1 MTNAAVAV
9 IITALFTLGIWLG
22 RNQARSRR
30 HPRAQIRTRIYVSPE
45 ELEIL

>member
-1 MTNAAVAV
+1 MTILVAA
-9 IITALFTLGIWLG
+9 IITALFTLGIYLG

-45 ELEIL
+45 ELEIP